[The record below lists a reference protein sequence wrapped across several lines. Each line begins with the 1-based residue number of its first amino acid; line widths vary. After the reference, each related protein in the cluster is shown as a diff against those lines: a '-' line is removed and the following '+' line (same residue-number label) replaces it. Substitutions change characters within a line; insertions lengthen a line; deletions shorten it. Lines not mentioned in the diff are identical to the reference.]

1 MNNNTS
7 EETLGEKRRH
17 TITITGEV
25 RRMKRHISLKS
36 QRHHVMENIY
46 KITQTLH

>member
-17 TITITGEV
+17 TITGEV

>member
-25 RRMKRHISLKS
+25 RRMKRH
-36 QRHHVMENIY
+36 QFE
-46 KITQTLH
+46 ITEASCNGKHL

>member
-17 TITITGEV
+17 TVTITGDV

-36 QRHHVMENIY
+36 QRHYLMENIY
-46 KITQTLH
+46 KIRQTIH